1 MLAIYKKEM
10 KAYFHSIIGYLF
22 IGFFLFIIGLYC
34 FMQNIYSGSSNFVYT
49 LYGVRFFFI
58 LLIPMITMR
67 LLAEENHQKTDQ
79 LLFTSPVPIIKVI
92 AGKYLAVTTMLAIVM
107 AIVCVYPFILSH
119 YGTMNM
125 KQSYSGILVLFLMG
139 CTYLAIGMFISSVT
153 ESQAFAAI
161 LTFVVILVTSFA
173 SIIGQVLPSN
183 TITALRVFAI
193 IVLLIAIITYV
204 IIHNT
209 TFSILFFAFGEAIVI
224 SLYFIKPSIY
234 DGLVIK
240 FFDWITVNSRMDDF
254 VYGVFNVSS
263 IVYFVSLTFLFL
275 FLTIQAIKK
284 RRWS

>member
-22 IGFFLFIIGLYC
+22 IGFFLFIIGLHC
-34 FMQNIYSGSSNFVYT
+34 FMQNIYSGDSNFAYT
-49 LYGVRFFFI
+49 LYGVRFYFI

-67 LLAEENHQKTDQ
+67 ILAEENHQKTDQ

-92 AGKYLAVTTMLAIVM
+92 AGKYLAVTTMLSIVVV
-107 AIVCVYPFILSH
+107 IICSYPLILSQ
-119 YGTMNM
+119 YGTLNL

-161 LTFVVILVTSFA
+161 LTFVVVLVTSFA
-173 SIIGQVLPSN
+173 SIIGRVLPSD
-183 TITALRVFAI
+183 TMTALRVFII
-193 IVLLIAIITYV
+193 IVLLIALLTYV
-204 IIHNT
+204 IIHNA
-209 TFSILFFAFGEAIVI
+209 TFSTLVFIIGEAIVV
-224 SLYFIKPSIY
+224 SLYAIKPSIY
-234 DGLVIK
+234 DGSVVKL
-240 FFDWITVNSRMDDF
+240 FNWITVNSRMDDF
-254 VYGVFNVSS
+254 IYGIFNVSS

-275 FLTIQAIKK
+275 FLTVQAIKK